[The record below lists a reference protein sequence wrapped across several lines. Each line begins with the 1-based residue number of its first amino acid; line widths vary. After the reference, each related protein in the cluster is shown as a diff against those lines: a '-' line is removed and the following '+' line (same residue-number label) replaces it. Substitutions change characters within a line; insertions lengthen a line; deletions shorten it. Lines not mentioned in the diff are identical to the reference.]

1 VFEGVRN
8 GFVNLICERS
18 VIVRP
23 TLDWVSLPRRLRLL
37 PRAPS
42 RPRSSKPRAHPR
54 WHPRTSTLLSS
65 SPMQSP
71 RSARTAPPLAAP
83 CASRVRPSR
92 IFPPSQ
98 HPADPDGGV
107 RRAGRDARFN
117 ASRAVAR
124 RRAQNFSYHR
134 RGDDL
139 AADEG
144 SRVASF
150 LARRPSGSA
159 VRSPV
164 RNITPRSRG
173 ASPLSLTRS
182 LPPFAH
188 LPSHQSPRLP
198 SRSSPRPASPPCTP
212 APAA

>member
-1 VFEGVRN
+1 MMLRLVVFEGVRN

-23 TLDWVSLPRRLRLL
+23 TLDWVSLPRRLRPL

-42 RPRSSKPRAHPR
+42 QPRTSKPRAHPR

-65 SPMQSP
+65 SPMRSP
-71 RSARTAPPLAAP
+71 RSARTAPPLVAP

-107 RRAGRDARFN
+107 RCAGRDARFD

-159 VRSPV
+159 VRCGCVARTS
-164 RNITPRSRG
+164 RRSRVHRVVQPT
-173 ASPLSLTRS
+173 AAAALALK
-182 LPPFAH
+182 
-188 LPSHQSPRLP
+188 P
-198 SRSSPRPASPPCTP
+198 SR
-212 APAA
+212 